1 MFQSHLA
8 LCLRARGSW
17 ESPPHGCGHREEA
30 DRRLLTLGLVDGT
43 GLMQLFVCMANH
55 KRKGPKSTRAGC
67 LLCKPH
73 KHQAEHR
80 RDRTRGD
87 RRWREQQVAAE
98 HDGHRDRSRSV
109 D

>member
-1 MFQSHLA
+1 
-8 LCLRARGSW
+8 
-17 ESPPHGCGHREEA
+17 
-30 DRRLLTLGLVDGT
+30 
-43 GLMQLFVCMANH
+43 MQPFVCMANH

-67 LLCKPH
+67 LMCKPH

-80 RDRTRGD
+80 RDRRRGD

-98 HDGHRDRSRSV
+98 QDGHRDRSRYL